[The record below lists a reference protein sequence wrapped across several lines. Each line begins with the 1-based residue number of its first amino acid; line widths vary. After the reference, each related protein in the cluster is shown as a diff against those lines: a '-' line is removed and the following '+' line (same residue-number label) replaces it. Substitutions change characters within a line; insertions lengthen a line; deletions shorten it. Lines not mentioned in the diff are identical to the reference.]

1 LILSHQ
7 ISDDTKDKIQEK
19 RKSIKTLISKIR
31 SRLEKKKSGKLVME
45 KSAGASPAKMMA
57 AQIECAA
64 SKIKV
69 DHCHSS
75 YNHGN
80 IIKTRMSVIRVLKA
94 AALA

>member
-1 LILSHQ
+1 MRN

-31 SRLEKKKSGKLVME
+31 TRLEKKQKSGKMVME

-69 DHCHSS
+69 EHCHSS

-80 IIKTRMSVIRVLKA
+80 IIKTRMILVRALKA

>member
-1 LILSHQ
+1 MRE
-7 ISDDTKDKIQEK
+7 ISDDTKEKIEEK

-31 SRLEKKKSGKLVME
+31 SRIKKQKSGKMVME

-69 DHCHSS
+69 EHCHSC

-80 IIKTRMSVIRVLKA
+80 IIKTRMLLSSGR
-94 AALA
+94 

>member
-1 LILSHQ
+1 
-7 ISDDTKDKIQEK
+7 
-19 RKSIKTLISKIR
+19 
-31 SRLEKKKSGKLVME
+31 ME

-80 IIKTRMSVIRVLKA
+80 IIKTRMSVIRALKA
-94 AALA
+94 AALALIKPSELPWTLKTAPLIWEACWNLVATNLCLRPTRNTP